1 MTAEE
6 AAVAALAEAAE
17 FGSTFPTT
25 RTTLYR
31 RASTRQQ
38 QLFAMAAQ
46 IDPDWAGFCVEGDVV
61 DGAVNLAPMLRGD
74 VEGIPAAERVSRV
87 HVNDPGTSVWSGGK
101 EVAMVPSDDMTVGL
115 PPRVTLRGGIFRS
128 VGSDLDGVVSLSV
141 YYSRRPAPVSG
152 SDHVLE
158 IPEPHADL
166 IVYDLARSLVQKA
179 VAIDAKVRE
188 HAVAYFNG
196 QETAALAAF
205 REYIQNFVSDT
216 WRFTEKR

>member
-61 DGAVNLAPMLRGD
+61 NNEADLGPMLRGEVDD
-74 VEGIPAAERVSRV
+74 VPAAERVSRV
-87 HVNDPGTSVWSGGK
+87 HVNDPGTSVWASGR
-101 EVAMVPSDDMTVGL
+101 EVAMVPSDDTGVGL
-115 PPRVTLRGGIFRS
+115 PPRVIYRGGIFRG
-128 VGSDLDGVVSLSV
+128 VGNDLAGVASITV
-141 YYSRRPAPVSG
+141 YYSRRPAPITG
-152 SDHVLE
+152 PNQVLE
-158 IPEPHADL
+158 IPEPHTDL

-179 VAIDAKVRE
+179 TAVDAKVRE
-188 HAVAYFNG
+188 QAVAYFNG
-196 QETAALAAF
+196 QEEAATAAF
-205 REYIQNFVSDT
+205 REYIENFVSDT
-216 WRFTEKR
+216 WRFLEKR